1 MTVGERLTAA
11 YATAWA
17 YRSSTADDR
26 SEVLRAEVSRTLDR
40 DELGR
45 DELGR
50 DEVTRMVELLSTAW
64 GKGTPPD
71 KLWRPLLW
79 QLVLAA
85 GATVRMTGR
94 LLRTPKD
101 LKLPRGVVAF
111 GDVREDEPAYVI
123 AESLPFREEAGTQE
137 VLAWAWPRVHDP
149 ADVDGDEVPVWLD
162 VAAETGTAAVMIGE
176 RRVGVTTVPEGT
188 YEALRPLDRRRKRC
202 VPDGFLDLRRLPDG
216 RIAVEHLD
224 VELP

>member
-40 DELGR
+40 DELGH
-45 DELGR
+45 

-79 QLVLAA
+79 QQVLAA
-85 GATVRMTGR
+85 GATVWMTGR

-123 AESLPFREEAGTQE
+123 AEPLPFREQAGTQE
-137 VLAWAWPRVHDP
+137 VLAWPWRRAHDP

-162 VAAETGTAAVMIGE
+162 VVAETRTAAVMLGE

-202 VPDGFLDLRRLPDG
+202 VPDGFVDLRRLPDG
-216 RIAVEHLD
+216 RITVEHLD